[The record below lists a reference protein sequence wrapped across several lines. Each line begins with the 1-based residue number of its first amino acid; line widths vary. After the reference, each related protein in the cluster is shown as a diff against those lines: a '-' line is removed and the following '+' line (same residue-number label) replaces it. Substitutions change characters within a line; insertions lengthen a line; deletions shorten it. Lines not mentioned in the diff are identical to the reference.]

1 MCKVNQF
8 FMLLVLFSLFSI
20 AMRAQELGITG
31 VVKDNEGITLPGV
44 SVLVKGTSNGTIT
57 NIDGEFSISVKKD
70 AVLVFSYVGYKTREI
85 PVTGQ
90 QKLNVVLEASSIGLD
105 EVVVVGYGTQSR
117 RTVTSAISKVGG
129 DALEN
134 VPVNNV
140 AEGLKGKIA
149 GARLYTNNN
158 SPGADPVIRIRGGSS
173 INKSNDP
180 LILVD
185 GVERSF
191 AGINPNDISSIEV
204 LKDAASTA
212 IYGSRASNGVVLVTT
227 KQGSRNSAP
236 RITFDANVAWQGP
249 ETSRSF
255 MNAEDYIRTVRP
267 AYLDSPKPQAAYDS
281 GYSASSGN
289 TAESIYSSR
298 WLKDGESVPAG
309 YKSMI
314 DPIDPSKT
322 LIFQDNDFQSLMFK
336 PAMWQNYYVGIDGG
350 TETAT
355 YSASL
360 GYTDD
365 GGVALASGYD
375 RFNARLAT
383 TVNISKKLRANMG
396 FEYSRTNSEEFDN
409 QNNVIVRGLSATPT
423 QRIYFDDGTPV
434 PGYNASALSPVW
446 NEYITDRA
454 RIDKYLSIYGGLK
467 WNILEGLSADLTF
480 SNFNQIRR
488 KDASEIANKYNGLRP
503 VSRSFF
509 EWERSKLEAYLSYT
523 KTFNEAHS
531 ISVMGGYSYQKN
543 DYNDLEAAVSGG
555 SSDNT
560 PTLTAGPTKTK
571 ADSKIEREI
580 LIGFFGRLNYDY
592 MKKYM
597 LSLTFREDA
606 SSKFAKGNQWGF
618 FPGASVGW
626 MMSEEPFFEKAKKT
640 ISSFKWRASYGQ
652 TGNNSIGLYD
662 AYGTYGTYTDNYT
675 NKYNGMGGIR
685 PTILPNMNLTWEV
698 STQLDAGFD
707 IGFFDNRISIGADY
721 FHKITDN
728 LLFDKE
734 LPNTSGFSKVQTNI
748 GKVRYS
754 GFDLE
759 ISSHNI
765 QTKDFSWDS
774 KFTWSFVK
782 NKVLKL
788 PDNGRD
794 GNRIGGIQLA
804 DGTSYGGIAEG
815 EPLYR
820 YYGYIAEKILETEA
834 EANNARYD
842 DLSQGWRPQDRKKIK
857 GRKAIGDYEWKNRD
871 GSVTRDGKEMINSQ
885 DQFEL
890 GVTVPHSTG
899 GLTNTFRYKDFNF
912 GLTLDWALG
921 HYINDNAMM
930 RYFMNTFAGN
940 YTIVNEV
947 KDCWKQPGDNTK
959 YAKFNSNDPDEG
971 NYNFS
976 RTSDVFNYKGDYLC
990 IREIYVQYNL
1000 PKTLISKVGMKDLAI
1015 TLSGNNLYYFTAVK
1029 GVSPEVG
1036 ASTTYA
1042 NDYYSYPPTRK
1053 VSIGV
1058 KATF

>member
-1 MCKVNQF
+1 MRKINQI
-8 FMLLVLFSLFSI
+8 FMLLVLFSLFSFT
-20 AMRAQELGITG
+20 MRAQELKMTGI
-31 VVKDNEGITLPGV
+31 VKDNEGFTLPGV
-44 SVLVKGTSNGTIT
+44 SVLVKGTTNGTIT
-57 NIDGEFSISVKKD
+57 NMDGEYSVATTKG
-70 AVLVFSYVGYKTREI
+70 AVLVFSYVGFKVQEHL
-85 PVTGQ
+85 VTNQ
-90 QKLNVVLEASSIGLD
+90 QKMDVVLEPSMIGLD

-129 DALEN
+129 EVLSN

-149 GARLYTNNN
+149 GARLYSNNN
-158 SPGADPVIRIRGGSS
+158 SPGSDPVIRIRGGSS

-191 AGINPNDISSIEV
+191 AGINPNDIESIDV

-227 KQGSRNSAP
+227 KQGTRNSAP
-236 RITFDANVAWQGP
+236 RITFDANIAWQGP
-249 ETSRSF
+249 ETSRDF

-267 AYLDSPKPQAAYDS
+267 ATLDSPKPQAAYDS
-281 GYSASSGN
+281 GFSASSGN

-314 DPIDPSKT
+314 DPIDPTKT
-322 LIFQDNDFQSLMFK
+322 LIFQDNDFQSLMFR
-336 PAMWQNYYVGIDGG
+336 PTAWQNYYVGIDGG
-350 TETAT
+350 NDIAT

-360 GYTDD
+360 GYTND

-383 TVNISKKLRANMG
+383 TINITKRLRANMG
-396 FEYSRTNSEEFDN
+396 FEYSKTSSEEFDN

-446 NEYITDRA
+446 NEYITDREKV
-454 RIDKYLSIYGGLK
+454 DKYLSVYGGLK
-467 WNILEGLSADLTF
+467 WTILDGLNADVTF
-480 SNFNQIRR
+480 SNFNQSRR
-488 KDASEIANKYNGLRP
+488 KDGSEIANKYNGLRP
-503 VSRSFF
+503 VSRSFY
-509 EWERSKLEAYLSYT
+509 EWERTKLEAYLSYS
-523 KTFNEAHS
+523 KTFNDAHS
-531 ISVMGGYSYQKN
+531 LSVMGGYSYQKN
-543 DYNDLEAAVSGG
+543 DYNDVEAAVSGG
-555 SSDNT
+555 SSDNV

-571 ADSKIEREI
+571 ADSKIEQEV

-597 LSLTFREDA
+597 VSLTFREDA

-626 MMSEEPFFEKAKKT
+626 MMSEESFFEKLKET
-640 ISSFKWRASYGQ
+640 ISSFKWRVSYGQ

-662 AYGTYGTYTDNYT
+662 AYGTYAANNDT
-675 NKYNGMGGIR
+675 KYNGVGGIR

-707 IGFFDNRISIGADY
+707 VSFFDNRLSIGADY

-734 LPNTSGFSKVQTNI
+734 LPNTSGFDKVQTNI

-759 ISSHNI
+759 VSSHNI

-774 KFTWSFVK
+774 KLTWSFVK

-788 PDNGRD
+788 PNNGRD
-794 GNRIGGIQLA
+794 RNRIGGVQLT
-804 DGTSYGGIAEG
+804 DGSAYGGIAEG
-815 EPLYR
+815 ESLYR
-820 YYGYIAEKILETEA
+820 YYGYMVEKIIETQA
-834 EANNARYD
+834 DADKARYD
-842 DLSQGWRPQDRKKIK
+842 DFSQGWRPQDRQKIK
-857 GRKAIGDYEWKNRD
+857 GRKAIGDYEWKNRE
-871 GSVTRDGKEMINSQ
+871 GSVKTADGKEMINSQ

-940 YTIVNEV
+940 YTIVDEV
-947 KDCWKQPGDNTK
+947 KQCWKQPGDQTK

-976 RTSDVFNYKGDYLC
+976 RTSDAFNYKGDYLC
-990 IREIYVQYNL
+990 IREVYVQYNL
-1000 PKTLISKVGMKDLAI
+1000 PKALISKIGMQGLAL
-1015 TLSGNNLYYFTAVK
+1015 TVSGNNLYYFTAVK

-1042 NDYYSYPPTRK
+1042 NDYYSYPPIRK
-1053 VSIGV
+1053 VSFGV

>member
-1 MCKVNQF
+1 MCKINQF

-20 AMRAQELGITG
+20 TMSAQELKITG
-31 VVKDNEGITLPGV
+31 IVKDNEGLTLPGV

-57 NIDGEFSISVKKD
+57 SIDGEYSISVAKGS
-70 AVLVFSYVGYKTREI
+70 VLVFSYVGYKTQEHAI
-85 PVTGQ
+85 TNQ
-90 QKLNVVLEASSIGLD
+90 QKINVTLETSSIGLD

-129 DALEN
+129 EALDN

-149 GARLYTNNN
+149 GARLYSNNN
-158 SPGADPVIRIRGGSS
+158 SPGADPIIRIRGGSS

-180 LILVD
+180 LVLVD

-191 AGINPNDISSIEV
+191 AGINPNDIESIDV

-227 KQGSRNSAP
+227 KQGTRNAAP
-236 RITFDANVAWQGP
+236 RITFDANLAWQGP
-249 ETSRSF
+249 ETLRNF
-255 MNAEDYIRTVRP
+255 MNAEDYINTVRP
-267 AYLDSPKPQAAYDS
+267 AYLDSPKPEAAYNS
-281 GYSASSGN
+281 GFSASSGN

-298 WLKDGESVPAG
+298 WLKSGESVPAG
-309 YKSMI
+309 YKSMV
-314 DPIDPSKT
+314 DPIDPTKT
-322 LIFQDNDFQSLMFK
+322 LIFQDNDFQSLMFR
-336 PAMWQNYYVGIDGG
+336 PTVWQNYYVGIDGG
-350 TETAT
+350 NDIAT

-360 GYTDD
+360 GYTND
-365 GGVALASGYD
+365 GGVALATGYD

-383 TVNISKKLRANMG
+383 TINISKKLRANVG
-396 FEYSRTNSEEFDN
+396 FEYSKTNSEEFDN

-454 RIDKYLSIYGGLK
+454 RVDKYLSVYGGLK
-467 WNILEGLSADLTF
+467 WTIIDGLSADLTF
-480 SNFNQIRR
+480 SNYNQMRR

-503 VSRSFF
+503 VSRSFY
-509 EWERSKLEAYLSYT
+509 EWERNKLEAYLSYS
-523 KTFNEAHS
+523 KTFNNMHS
-531 ISVMGGYSYQKN
+531 LSAMAGYSYQNN
-543 DYNDLEAAVSGG
+543 DYNDVEAAVSGG
-555 SSDNT
+555 SSDQV
-560 PTLTAGPTKTK
+560 PTLSAGPTKTK
-571 ADSKIEREI
+571 ADSKIEKEV

-606 SSKFAKGNQWGF
+606 SSRFAKGNQWGF

-626 MMSEEPFFEKAKKT
+626 MMSEEPFFEKARKT
-640 ISSFKWRASYGQ
+640 ISSFKWRVSYGQ

-662 AYGTYGTYTDNYT
+662 AYGTYKADNST
-675 NKYNGMGGIR
+675 KYNGIAGIR
-685 PTILPNMNLTWEV
+685 PTILPNMDLTWEV

-707 IGFFDNRISIGADY
+707 VSFFDNRLSIGADY

-734 LPNTSGFSKVQTNI
+734 LPNTSGFDKVQTNI

-774 KFTWSFVK
+774 KLTWSFVK

-794 GNRIGGIQLA
+794 RNRIGGVQLA
-804 DGTSYGGIAEG
+804 DGTAFGGIAEG
-815 EPLYR
+815 ESLYR
-820 YYGYIAEKILETEA
+820 YYGYVVEKIIETQQEA
-834 EANNARYD
+834 DNARYD
-842 DLSQGWRPQDRKKIK
+842 DLSQGWRPQDRLKVK
-857 GRKAIGDYEWKNRD
+857 GRKAIGDYEWKNRE

-899 GLTNTFRYKDFNF
+899 GLTNTFRYKNFNF

-940 YTIVNEV
+940 YTIVDEV
-947 KDCWKQPGDNTK
+947 KQCWKQPGDNTK

-990 IREIYVQYNL
+990 IREVYVQYNL
-1000 PKTLISKVGMKDLAI
+1000 PKVWISKIGMQDLAV

-1042 NDYYSYPPTRK
+1042 NDYYAYPPVRK